1 MPLVNY
7 LVDTGII
14 TATNTESGLSFYW
27 IEPVKKKRKEF
38 IWGKTGYWIK
48 LIDTRC
54 NFVMCCHDKNNH
66 VLLCVYLIQSF
77 QKERICHEN
86 FLCRGTP
93 FLVCCWCYEI
103 PFLSLCIVFF
113 FSGWYIC
120 KCYFEAMN
128 RTCILQIFFHYYE
141 CHSDFQYTN
150 DETLFRA
157 HSSYVLAHSAI
168 CVLVVEWPCCIL
180 LM

>member
-113 FSGWYIC
+113 SVDGIYVNAILKQWTEHVFCRYFFIIMNVIPIFNILMMKPYSGLI
-120 KCYFEAMN
+120 
-128 RTCILQIFFHYYE
+128 
-141 CHSDFQYTN
+141 
-150 DETLFRA
+150 
-157 HSSYVLAHSAI
+157 
-168 CVLVVEWPCCIL
+168 VV
-180 LM
+180 MS